1 MSARDYYG
9 NNYAAQQ
16 AYPQQ
21 PQYAPQQPT
30 YDNRGAS
37 PYPQQQ
43 QQYGGNNTGAQHP
56 ADSQGQL
63 GPDGE
68 RGLGATIVGGG
79 AAGWV
84 TRKAGGGFFGSLA
97 GAAAGAIGANV
108 LESKLKKH
116 KKNKKDH

>member
-16 AYPQQ
+16 QAYPQQ
-21 PQYAPQQPT
+21 AQYAPQQPT
-30 YDNRGAS
+30 YDNRGTS
-37 PYPQQQ
+37 PYPQQYQ
-43 QQYGGNNTGAQHP
+43 QQPQYGAGAQ
-56 ADSQGQL
+56 GQF

-68 RGLGATIVGGG
+68 KGLGATLVGGG
-79 AAGWV
+79 AGGWV

-97 GAAAGAIGANV
+97 GAAAGALGANV